1 MKHRTPLLA
10 LFCITASLS
19 AHADPKESVALMEET
34 HGAEAYRQHAAVA
47 ADFTVN
53 FPGAF
58 NMAGTMTFDTP
69 LAKARLDLDDGIT
82 VVFDGTTAWASI
94 PDGTSPNLPMLRF
107 HVLTWPY
114 FLAAPFKMSDPGV
127 NLGPDDTAPNA
138 SAPAGP
144 PAEFII
150 PDAKITFDAGT
161 GDAPDDWYYLFTSD
175 KGVLEALSYI
185 VTYTKSAEE
194 AEKQPSII
202 VYDGNQTIDG
212 VTFST
217 QWTFHLWDKSKGVKP
232 DSVKGTATISNIR
245 FITPEA
251 DTFTKPD
258 GANVLPIPLP
268 E

>member
-1 MKHRTPLLA
+1 MKHHAPLLA
-10 LFCITASLS
+10 LLCLSLS
-19 AHADPKESVALMEET
+19 LNANADPQEVLTLMEDT
-34 HGAEAYRQHAAVA
+34 HGAEAYRQHAAVT
-47 ADFTVN
+47 ADFSVT

-58 NMAGTMTFDTP
+58 EMSGTMTFDTP
-69 LAKARLDLDDGIT
+69 VGKARLDLADGST
-82 VVFDGTTAWASI
+82 VVFDGSTAWGKTA
-94 PDGTSPNLPMLRF
+94 DGSAPSPMLRF

-127 NLGPDDTAPNA
+127 NLLPDDTAPGG

-175 KGVLEALSYI
+175 KGLLEALSYI
-185 VTYTKSAEE
+185 VTYAKPAEE

-202 VYDGNQTIDG
+202 VYGGNQVVDG

-217 QWTFHLWDKSKGVKP
+217 LWTFHFWDKGRGVKP
-232 DSVKGTATISNIR
+232 GSEKGTATISNIR
-245 FITPEA
+245 FVSPEPG
-251 DTFTKPD
+251 TFAAPEGSTEIK
-258 GANVLPIPLP
+258 LPQ
-268 E
+268 